1 MSAVGR
7 FRDRLVAAAL
17 GVELRQILVGYQKS
31 LERIEAQQVQL
42 GQIYLRTLAE
52 LEPIKT
58 ERDATPAARTALTKL
73 RASSAYHAAFTNA
86 EPLVSVRIASYQNV
100 SALMDIAIA
109 SVLAQT
115 YENFEIVV
123 VNDGPSDEARHAVE
137 GLKDARVRYSELA
150 VHSEYP
156 ADSYAR
162 WMVAGSPAMN
172 RGADLSTGTWVAPL
186 DQDDSFTPDHIEK
199 LLAAARANES
209 ELAYGAVTLRNEVT
223 GDQANIWSSP
233 PTHGHFTFQGAIHLR
248 SLSDIFRYDE
258 SSWVVGEPG
267 DWNLMRRMLAAGVT
281 TTAIPDVVAVM
292 NSTPH
297 THKR

>member
-7 FRDRLVAAAL
+7 LRDRLVAAAL

-31 LERIEAQQVQL
+31 LERIEEQKIQL
-42 GQIYLRTLAE
+42 GQVYLRTLAE
-52 LEPIKT
+52 LEPIKA
-58 ERDATPAARTALTKL
+58 ERDGTPAARRALAKV
-73 RASSAYHAAFTNA
+73 RASSAYRAAFEDI
-86 EPLVSVRIASYQNV
+86 EPLVSIRIASYRNV

-123 VNDGPSDEARHAVE
+123 VNDGPSDEARRAVE
-137 GLKDARVRYSELA
+137 GLNDPRVRYAELA

-172 RGADLSTGTWVAPL
+172 RGADLATGTWIAPL
-186 DQDDSFTPDHIEK
+186 DHDDAFTPDHIEK
-199 LLAAARANES
+199 LLAAARTNNTEV
-209 ELAYGAVTLRNEVT
+209 AYGAVTLRNEVT
-223 GDQANIWSSP
+223 GDEARIWSSP

-248 SLSDIFRYDE
+248 LLSDVFRYDE
-258 SSWVVGEPG
+258 SSWLVGEPG

-281 TTAIPDVVAVM
+281 TTAIEDIVAVM

-297 THKR
+297 THKQ